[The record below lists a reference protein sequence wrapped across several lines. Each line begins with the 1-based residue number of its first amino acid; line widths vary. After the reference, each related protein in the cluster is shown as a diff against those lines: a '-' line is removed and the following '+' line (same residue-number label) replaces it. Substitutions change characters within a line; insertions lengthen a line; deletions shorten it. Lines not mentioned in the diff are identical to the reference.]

1 MVKGYDNL
9 QLGST
14 THYILEVMAADE
26 SNDGSC
32 IPTNLSEG
40 GTTISKMVG
49 GRFGGLELRDIENA
63 GGQSHF
69 DDNTTICPDKDEFDY
84 AYAYFCR
91 EIIYDEEVE
100 FNDEL
105 CDGETHTNTGRVR
118 CRISEL
124 SSLNRDDCAPRY
136 SDGGLF
142 VAFRNGTKSSM
153 KKDVT
158 SLCDTQSSTDGN
170 SSHPGSTQWKMNADV
185 HFSSINDTILSRE
198 RHPALSPSP
207 INNKH
212 RRIEGSGTHS
222 QISTNDTSNRSEGFG
237 MHVYRY
243 FKDSSNKAITILV
256 VFTSVVVLVCF
267 TTIMIEDFN
276 EKQRNGNGIGVWSKN
291 NDAVESEESRH
302 QSISP
307 DDEFADAS
315 PTLSPTV
322 EVTFRNIFESDYS
335 RGTDSPSPTILKPDP
350 TSYPS
355 PSPIDLAE
363 EFLAIDIPPLPSSEP
378 VSTPWSQHPSR
389 SPATLHTPH
398 LSKEPT
404 LRPSPQPSKIHP
416 TVMPTGNPS
425 MRPSPFPNA
434 SPTFPP
440 RYSVSV
446 VFHCFQLVAIVIFLT
461 MFTKFC
467 RMSQSNKYSVHQRT
481 NGAAN

>member
-1 MVKGYDNL
+1 
-9 QLGST
+9 
-14 THYILEVMAADE
+14 MAADE

-63 GGQSHF
+63 GGYSHF

-84 AYAYFCR
+84 AYAYYCR
-91 EIIYDEEVE
+91 KRIYDEDDNDDDEEEEEEE

-105 CDGETHTNTGRVR
+105 CDGKTHANNGRDR
-118 CRISEL
+118 YRISEL

-136 SDGGLF
+136 SDSGQF
-142 VAFRNGTKSSM
+142 DAFRKGKKSSM
-153 KKDVT
+153 KQDT
-158 SLCDTQSSTDGN
+158 ISLCDTLSSTDGN
-170 SSHPGSTQWKMNADV
+170 SSHPGATQWKMEADP
-185 HFSSINDTILSRE
+185 HNDTLSHE
-198 RHPALSPSP
+198 RHPTMSPSP

-212 RRIEGSGTHS
+212 RRIEGNETHS
-222 QISTNDTSNRSEGFG
+222 QISTIDTSNRSEGFG
-237 MHVYRY
+237 THVYQY

-256 VFTSVVVLVCF
+256 VFTSVVVMICF
-267 TTIMIEDFN
+267 TTIVIDDFK
-276 EKQRNGNGIGVWSKN
+276 EKQRNGNGIGLWSKN
-291 NDAVESEESRH
+291 NDALESEESRH
-302 QSISP
+302 QSSLP
-307 DDEFADAS
+307 DEEFADSS

-322 EVTFRNIFESDYS
+322 EVTFRNIFESNYS
-335 RGTDSPSPTILKPDP
+335 RGTDSPSPTILKLVP

-363 EFLAIDIPPLPSSEP
+363 EFLALDIPPLPSSQP
-378 VSTPWSQHPSR
+378 VSAPWSQRPSR
-389 SPATLHTPH
+389 SPTILPTPH

-425 MRPSPFPNA
+425 MRPSPFPIA

-440 RYSVSV
+440 RYKCIS
-446 VFHCFQLVAIVIFLT
+446 LL
-461 MFTKFC
+461 
-467 RMSQSNKYSVHQRT
+467 
-481 NGAAN
+481 